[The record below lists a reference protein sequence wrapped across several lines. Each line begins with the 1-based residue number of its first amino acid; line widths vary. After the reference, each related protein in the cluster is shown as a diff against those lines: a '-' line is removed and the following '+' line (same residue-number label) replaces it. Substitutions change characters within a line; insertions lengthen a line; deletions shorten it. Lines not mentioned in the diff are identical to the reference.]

1 MSPKATRSDPAPFP
15 LPGVVDPWITESLV
29 KGVFNNN
36 LGPLN
41 EAVESAKTFNIP
53 QMNDWGVKNVEDFL
67 LFLSGMLNWVPS
79 EICSGKLIYNTQ
91 CLLYF
96 ILDQPPISKP
106 PFSTLIQP
114 SSAGQP
120 LEPLSQWIVDFA
132 NKVGGWMSTG
142 GSITSD
148 AVKSFEISPKYNY
161 DEAIVPPDG
170 WKNFNQLFARHLK
183 PGMRPVSA
191 GEPTDPDYDR
201 VVVYPADST
210 FDGAW
215 HIDDK
220 AEVKIKDLTWKISDL
235 LAGSQYA
242 SRFEGGTWMHAFLNT
257 FDYHR
262 QHAPVAGTVVE
273 ANVIQGQAYL
283 QVRSDPETGELRP
296 HRSYICPD
304 TKRNEEKGLF
314 GTLDAP
320 DDAGYQFL
328 QARGCVI
335 IKNPLL
341 GYVAVLPIGMCQ
353 VSSVKLAWEPKPGQ
367 NYPIQPNV
375 DIKKGDEISHFEFGG
390 SDIVLVFQKEADVHI
405 LGAQGIDAKGG
416 VTSKQKYLVGM
427 PLGYSTKGLLPTNNG
442 HTNGHH

>member
-1 MSPKATRSDPAPFP
+1 MSSKTSQPDRAPFP
-15 LPGVVDPWITESLV
+15 LPGVVDPWIIDTLV
-29 KGVFNNN
+29 KGVFNDD
-36 LGPLN
+36 LAPLAT
-41 EAVESAKTFNIP
+41 AVQSAMTYDIP
-53 QMNDWGVKNVEDFL
+53 QMKDWGVTDVQSFL
-67 LFLSGMLNWVPS
+67 LFLSGMLNWVPT
-79 EICSGKLIYNTQ
+79 ETCNGKLIYNTQ

-96 ILDQPPISKP
+96 ILDQPPISNP
-106 PFSTLIQP
+106 PFSTLINP
-114 SSAGQP
+114 SSVGQR
-120 LEPLSQWIVDFA
+120 LEPLSKWTVDFA
-132 NKVGGWMSTG
+132 NKVGSWMSTS
-142 GSITSD
+142 GSINCD
-148 AVKSFEISPKYNY
+148 AVKSFQNSPLYNY
-161 DEAIVPPDG
+161 DEAIAPPYND

-220 AEVKIKDLTWKISDL
+220 AEVNIKDLPWKISDL
-235 LAGSQYA
+235 LDGSQYA
-242 SRFEGGTWMHAFLNT
+242 SLFEGGTWMHAFLNT

-273 ANVIQGQAYL
+273 ANVIQGLAYL
-283 QVRSDPETGELRP
+283 QVRSDPDTGELKP

-304 TKRNEEKGLF
+304 VEERNEGNGLA

-353 VSSVKLAWEPKPGQ
+353 VSSVKLAWEPEPGQ
-367 NYPIQPNV
+367 KYPIHPNV

-390 SDIVLVFQKEADVHI
+390 SDIVLVFQKEADVKI

-416 VTSKQKYLVGM
+416 VTSKQKYLVAMDTPMGITDDKA
-427 PLGYSTKGLLPTNNG
+427 LWQ
-442 HTNGHH
+442 